1 MSNAKVVYKIYNTY
15 KIYIVYNSIEYIY
28 IDVYYIYICI
38 CIYIYTSIYYT
49 QPNFLG
55 SKFTECLLN
64 PDFGS

>member
-28 IDVYYIYICI
+28 IDVYY
-38 CIYIYTSIYYT
+38 TSIYYT